1 MWSEASALADLLSG
15 RAARP
20 RRASSGLSSPACVAA
35 AALNRPAPRCWSSG
49 TTLMRR
55 RPFASYRN
63 GRWLR
68 TPRGIHPQVSHCAR
82 PPAGVGGLGSVPRG
96 SQLADARE
104 AGAPPMRGAQLGEL
118 ISRSLDE
125 RMLYCQCCPH
135 RPIPAYPDVHYPFAV
150 CDCCP
155 RLIPKAAWRPISRRP
170 SICSSCKRR
179 VFEERMT
186 GGFVGLIAG

>member
-1 MWSEASALADLLSG
+1 
-15 RAARP
+15 
-20 RRASSGLSSPACVAA
+20 
-35 AALNRPAPRCWSSG
+35 
-49 TTLMRR
+49 
-55 RPFASYRN
+55 
-63 GRWLR
+63 
-68 TPRGIHPQVSHCAR
+68 
-82 PPAGVGGLGSVPRG
+82 
-96 SQLADARE
+96 
-104 AGAPPMRGAQLGEL
+104 MRGAQLGEL

-186 GGFVGLIAG
+186 GGFVGLIAGVWGSAIAVGGISVAVIGAGAAAVIVAVLLCVRRFRGWPS